1 MENNAMD
8 KVESAMSLLNK
19 LYRTVIYDGT
29 QFNVLNPDEEYSDWE
44 YTEDGKVKRVY
55 STTGQKQIITEF
67 FYNSNGDLDK
77 MVSSTNGK
85 ETSARTFSYDNKGRC
100 IKEDSSYEIIVRSY
114 DDENGTCRVETKDID
129 DEVITIEEFAEF
141 DKISVE
147 NDVYKC
153 IIMKDNGVFYRKIS
167 EVVYKVTEDI
177 PLVKKLFEYDDENNT
192 FTIKQFGRNS
202 GTIDSDTLQII
213 SEDKYRTDY
222 DVELETSKLVTNEKG
237 LFEEHRFV
245 YTWNDRFDA
254 ITHSDYFINDKLEK
268 SLDYKFR
275 TEGDVEIT
283 EITGGTTIS
292 KYKDDQGI
300 SHEDAAVMYNDEL
313 FYNTFKTSKDGISVY
328 NYAPAYSHSS
338 PYIEIQS
345 DNNKIEMLSENGK
358 FLCIKFSLNGNDYEY
373 RVAKNNINCYAKID
387 IYDGDLLKHK
397 DEIFFKSKPDGIDDI
412 TKYIIE
418 KFKEYISTNE
428 TLKLLLSKGGF
439 DYEKIGGGITD

>member
-1 MENNAMD
+1 MENNTMD
-8 KVESAMSLLNK
+8 KVESVMSLLNK

-44 YTEDGKVKRVY
+44 YTEDCKVKRVY
-55 STTGQKQIITEF
+55 STTGQQQTITEF
-67 FYNSNGDLDK
+67 FYNNNGDLDK

-85 ETSARTFSYDNKGRC
+85 ETSVRTFSYDNKGRC
-100 IKEDSSYEIIVRSY
+100 IKEDSPYEIIVRSY
-114 DDENGTCRVETKDID
+114 NDENGTCRVETKDIS
-129 DEVITIEEFAEF
+129 DEEIIIEEFAKF
-141 DKISVE
+141 NKISVE
-147 NDVYKC
+147 NNVYKR
-153 IIMKDNGVFYRKIS
+153 IIMENDGVSYRKIS

-177 PLVKKLFEYDDENNT
+177 PLVKRLFEYDDENST

-202 GTIDSDTLQII
+202 GTNSDILQMI

-222 DVELETSKLVTNEKG
+222 DVELETSKFVINKEG

-245 YTWNDRFDA
+245 YTWNDKFDA
-254 ITHSDYFINDKLEK
+254 ITHSDYFINDKLEN
-268 SLDYKFR
+268 SLDHKFR
-275 TEGDVEIT
+275 TEGNAEII

-300 SHEDAAVMYNDEL
+300 SHEDAAVMFNNEL
-313 FYNTFKTSKDGISVY
+313 SYNTFKTTKDGISVY
-328 NYAPAYSHSS
+328 NYAPAYQHSS

-358 FLCIKFSLNGNDYEY
+358 FQIIKFSLNGKDYEY
-373 RVAKNNINCYAKID
+373 RVAKNNINCYARVE
-387 IYDGDLLKHK
+387 IYDGDSIKHS
-397 DEIFFKSKPDGIDDI
+397 DEIFFKSNPDETTDEII
-412 TKYIIE
+412 KYIIE